1 MGGARTPDSRAMHAA
16 AHLRRLSALEY
27 GQPMSN
33 VRPSNPDV
41 VITHP
46 NRESAS
52 AKSTRA
58 AVIAIEAASA
68 ILLFFLAI
76 VSWEIQLGAM
86 AFQLLMGVLFVYF
99 TYAVINWRSG
109 VLPIAAGTAIFSGV
123 FAAVS
128 VMSWFDRGDEGFND
142 PLIPEDLIGVLV
154 FAFAVLQLVNLV
166 VSLKAFQQHWQVEL
180 EVPRS
185 ELHAGSHVTA

>member
-1 MGGARTPDSRAMHAA
+1 
-16 AHLRRLSALEY
+16 
-27 GQPMSN
+27 MSN

-58 AVIAIEAASA
+58 VVIVLQAASA
-68 ILLFFLAI
+68 ILLFVISIA
-76 VSWEIQLGAM
+76 SWTVQLGAM
-86 AFQLLMGVLFVYF
+86 PLQLAIGALFVYF
-99 TYAVINWRSG
+99 TYATINWRSG
-109 VLPIAAGTAIFSGV
+109 VLPIAAGTAIVSGT

-128 VMSWFDRGDEGFND
+128 VPSWFERGGAGFDE
-142 PLIPEDLIGVLV
+142 PLLPESLIGVLV
-154 FAFAVLQLVNLV
+154 FAFAVLQFVNLV
-166 VSLKAFQQHWQVEL
+166 VCLKAFQQQWQVEL

-185 ELHAGSHVTA
+185 ELHPGAHVAAA

>member
-1 MGGARTPDSRAMHAA
+1 
-16 AHLRRLSALEY
+16 
-27 GQPMSN
+27 MSS
-33 VRPSNPDV
+33 VRPSSPDV

-46 NRESAS
+46 NRESAA

-58 AVIAIEAASA
+58 FVIVIEASSA
-68 ILLFFLAI
+68 ALLFFLAI
-76 VSWEIQLGAM
+76 VSWEVQLGAM

-128 VMSWFDRGDEGFND
+128 VMSWFDRGDAGFNE
-142 PLIPEDLIGVLV
+142 PMIPEELIGVLV
-154 FAFAVLQLVNLV
+154 LAFAVLQLVNVV
-166 VSLKAFQQHWQVEL
+166 VSLTAFQQHWQVEL

-185 ELHAGSHVTA
+185 ELHSSAHVAA

>member
-1 MGGARTPDSRAMHAA
+1 
-16 AHLRRLSALEY
+16 
-27 GQPMSN
+27 MSN
-33 VRPSNPDV
+33 VRPSSPDV

-58 AVIAIEAASA
+58 VVIALEAASA

-76 VSWEIQLGAM
+76 VSWKIQLGAM
-86 AFQLLMGVLFVYF
+86 AFQLFMGALFVYF

-128 VMSWFDRGDEGFND
+128 VSSWFDRGDEGFNE

-154 FAFAVLQLVNLV
+154 FAFAVLQFINLV
-166 VSLKAFQQHWQVEL
+166 ICLKAFQQQWQVEL
-180 EVPRS
+180 EVPRH
-185 ELHAGSHVTA
+185 ELRDDAHVAAA